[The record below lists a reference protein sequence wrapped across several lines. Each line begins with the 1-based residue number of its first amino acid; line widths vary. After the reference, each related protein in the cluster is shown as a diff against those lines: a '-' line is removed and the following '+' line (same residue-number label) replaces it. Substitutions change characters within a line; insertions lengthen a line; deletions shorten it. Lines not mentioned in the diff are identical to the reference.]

1 MKDIL
6 QYIYNTCEYESQ
18 IKESTNE
25 LWFRMPH
32 EYWLVV
38 TLSDLSCLYDENLED
53 NIPFSIDELDIDR
66 IVNIKITDIQT
77 VRIYLGEIID
87 DEERS
92 IPTKPYTYI
101 AEYIY
106 REICTKF
113 PNSILSYITKEYCS
127 NEECYGCPE
136 VIEYGSIFYINTH
149 DFNISYVQCI
159 DNIFKSIQNIGIPSF
174 YNINREPK
182 DNHNIKILPSNTKA
196 RRLGYL
202 KSFCQCLAMLTEFL
216 LIQSPLSLNH

>member
-92 IPTKPYTYI
+92 IPTKPY
-101 AEYIY
+101 
-106 REICTKF
+106 
-113 PNSILSYITKEYCS
+113 SITS
-127 NEECYGCPE
+127 GQP
-136 VIEYGSIFYINTH
+136 
-149 DFNISYVQCI
+149 
-159 DNIFKSIQNIGIPSF
+159 
-174 YNINREPK
+174 
-182 DNHNIKILPSNTKA
+182 
-196 RRLGYL
+196 
-202 KSFCQCLAMLTEFL
+202 
-216 LIQSPLSLNH
+216 